1 MEGEEIAEI
10 TAADTNDL
18 YGLLCEQERKN
29 KSLFQIRK
37 RLQEYQKQIVK
48 VARDEELLQAKM
60 RFHDELGRTL
70 MQTRRALLDDKGED
84 AVLEALDSWK
94 KTITI
99 FDLGER
105 RTKTKDPLTYLIQ
118 TANAVGVKLV
128 FLGDFPKEQEIRELA
143 VKIAAEALTNAV
155 RHADARKLRIESKKE
170 NGWQILS
177 FQNDGNKPKG
187 PIEPVGGLAGLIRQ
201 IEAAGGVVTI
211 EWTPKFSL
219 TVKLICTC

>member
-1 MEGEEIAEI
+1 M
-10 TAADTNDL
+10 
-18 YGLLCEQERKN
+18 
-29 KSLFQIRK
+29 
-37 RLQEYQKQIVK
+37 
-48 VARDEELLQAKM
+48 
-60 RFHDELGRTL
+60 
-70 MQTRRALLDDKGED
+70 
-84 AVLEALDSWK
+84 
-94 KTITI
+94 
-99 FDLGER
+99 
-105 RTKTKDPLTYLIQ
+105 
-118 TANAVGVKLV
+118 KLV

-211 EWTPKFSL
+211 EWTPRFSL

>member
-1 MEGEEIAEI
+1 MSRNEKISHYFRLENAF
-10 TAADTNDL
+10 
-18 YGLLCEQERKN
+18 RN
-29 KSLFQIRK
+29 K
-37 RLQEYQKQIVK
+37 KQIVK
-48 VARDEELLQAKM
+48 AARDEELLQAKM

-99 FDLGER
+99 FDLGEWR
-105 RTKTKDPLTYLIQ
+105 IKTKDPLTYLIQ

-211 EWTPKFSL
+211 EWTPRFSL

>member
-1 MEGEEIAEI
+1 M
-10 TAADTNDL
+10 
-18 YGLLCEQERKN
+18 
-29 KSLFQIRK
+29 
-37 RLQEYQKQIVK
+37 K

-128 FLGDFPKEQEIRELA
+128 FLGDFQKS
-143 VKIAAEALTNAV
+143 
-155 RHADARKLRIESKKE
+155 RK
-170 NGWQILS
+170 
-177 FQNDGNKPKG
+177 FGNS
-187 PIEPVGGLAGLIRQ
+187 Q
-201 IEAAGGVVTI
+201 
-211 EWTPKFSL
+211 
-219 TVKLICTC
+219 

>member
-1 MEGEEIAEI
+1 M
-10 TAADTNDL
+10 
-18 YGLLCEQERKN
+18 
-29 KSLFQIRK
+29 
-37 RLQEYQKQIVK
+37 
-48 VARDEELLQAKM
+48 
-60 RFHDELGRTL
+60 
-70 MQTRRALLDDKGED
+70 DDKGED

-94 KTITI
+94 KTIMI

-177 FQNDGNKPKG
+177 FQN
-187 PIEPVGGLAGLIRQ
+187 
-201 IEAAGGVVTI
+201 
-211 EWTPKFSL
+211 
-219 TVKLICTC
+219 VK

>member
-1 MEGEEIAEI
+1 MESAEHLTRSILELDGEEIVEI
-10 TAADTNDL
+10 TSADTTDL

-48 VARDEELLQAKM
+48 AARDEELLQAKM

-99 FDLGER
+99 FDLGEW

-128 FLGDFPKEQEIRELA
+128 FLGDFSKKSRKFGKLA
-143 VKIAAEALTNAV
+143 VKIAAEALTNSSSSRRCKEASN
-155 RHADARKLRIESKKE
+155 RK
-170 NGWQILS
+170 
-177 FQNDGNKPKG
+177 
-187 PIEPVGGLAGLIRQ
+187 
-201 IEAAGGVVTI
+201 
-211 EWTPKFSL
+211 
-219 TVKLICTC
+219 

>member
-1 MEGEEIAEI
+1 
-10 TAADTNDL
+10 
-18 YGLLCEQERKN
+18 
-29 KSLFQIRK
+29 
-37 RLQEYQKQIVK
+37 
-48 VARDEELLQAKM
+48 
-60 RFHDELGRTL
+60 

-143 VKIAAEALTNAV
+143 VKIAEERNVALYCGEYGVIDRANPEDTVRWYEAIHAAFTELGIGRAMWTYKALDFGLVGEHYAGV
-155 RHADARKLRIESKKE
+155 RKD
-170 NGWQILS
+170 
-177 FQNDGNKPKG
+177 
-187 PIEPVGGLAGLIRQ
+187 LI
-201 IEAAGGVVTI
+201 A
-211 EWTPKFSL
+211 L
-219 TVKLICTC
+219 L

>member
-1 MEGEEIAEI
+1 M
-10 TAADTNDL
+10 
-18 YGLLCEQERKN
+18 
-29 KSLFQIRK
+29 
-37 RLQEYQKQIVK
+37 
-48 VARDEELLQAKM
+48 
-60 RFHDELGRTL
+60 
-70 MQTRRALLDDKGED
+70 
-84 AVLEALDSWK
+84 
-94 KTITI
+94 
-99 FDLGER
+99 
-105 RTKTKDPLTYLIQ
+105 
-118 TANAVGVKLV
+118 

-187 PIEPVGGLAGLIRQ
+187 PIEPVGGLAGLIGQ

-211 EWTPKFSL
+211 EWTPRFSL